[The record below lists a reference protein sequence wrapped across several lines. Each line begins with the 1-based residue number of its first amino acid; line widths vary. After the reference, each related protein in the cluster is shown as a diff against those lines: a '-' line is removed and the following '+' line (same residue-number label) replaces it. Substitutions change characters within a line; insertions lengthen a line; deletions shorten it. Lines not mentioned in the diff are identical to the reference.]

1 VKKLF
6 TRTKR
11 LKGKVIMGKR
21 LLKCIFLPSK
31 AKNARE
37 NLLHIQRH
45 LLKET
50 LEFKNGINL
59 CDLR

>member
-11 LKGKVIMGKR
+11 LKGKVRMGKR

-31 AKNARE
+31 AKNTHE

-45 LLKET
+45 PFKET